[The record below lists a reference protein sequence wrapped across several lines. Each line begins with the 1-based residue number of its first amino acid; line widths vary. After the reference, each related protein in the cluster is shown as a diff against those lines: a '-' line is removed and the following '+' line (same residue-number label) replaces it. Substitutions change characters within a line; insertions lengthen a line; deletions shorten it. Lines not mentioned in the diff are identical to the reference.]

1 MRKEIGFRVRQAR
14 ENANLTQE
22 LLAEK
27 AGVSTSFISRLENGA
42 ILPGIKRL
50 YTLAEVLDV
59 GLQDLLC
66 DLFRQTET
74 GSSSLTN
81 EIHFYI
87 DLMSIQ
93 EKQYFLDYVK
103 LFHQHFNQS

>member
-22 LLAEK
+22 KLAEK
-27 AGVSTSFISRLENGA
+27 ANVSTSFISRLENGSA
-42 ILPGIKRL
+42 LPSLDRL
-50 YTLAEVLDV
+50 YMLAGVLDV

-66 DLFRQTET
+66 DLFRQTDND
-74 GSSSLTN
+74 SSSLTD

-87 DLMSIQ
+87 DLMTIQ
-93 EKQYFLDYVK
+93 EKQYLLDYVK
-103 LFHQHFNQS
+103 LFHQHFSK